1 MADQRKLLPPQSLL
15 RLAAAC
21 AFGAWFWIVYFGCDW
36 LAQGFTHRFSVH
48 TPLDDL
54 LPFAPALGL
63 AYLLIN
69 PLLALPVFAL
79 RETAAL
85 LALCVTLAVE
95 VALAGAVFLAFP
107 VEPPAAPA
115 GHGSFWLSA
124 ADAVNLTY
132 NCFPS
137 LHVALAVSVGLA
149 MSPQC
154 RRPTKT
160 VLWSVVLLVAASTVL
175 TGQHFLADAAAGALL
190 ACLAMRFLYPAL
202 KARFARNFSEGAFG
216 RTPPCPAGFRGYGS
230 CSSDP
235 RPGR

>member
-1 MADQRKLLPPQSLL
+1 MADQHKLLAPQSLL

-54 LPFAPALGL
+54 LPFVPSLGL

-69 PLLALPVFAL
+69 PLLALPIFAL
-79 RETAAL
+79 RDTAAL
-85 LALCVTLAVE
+85 LALCVTLSAE
-95 VALAGAVFLAFP
+95 VAAAGIVFLVFP
-107 VEPPAAPA
+107 VEAIATPAHHSA
-115 GHGSFWLSA
+115 WLGL

-137 LHVALAVSVGLA
+137 LHVALAVSVGLGVA
-149 MSPQC
+149 PQY
-154 RRPTKT
+154 RGLAKAA
-160 VLWSVVLLVAASTVL
+160 LWGVVLLVAASTVL
-175 TGQHFLADAAAGALL
+175 TRQHFLADAAAGALL

-202 KARFARNFSEGAFG
+202 KPRFARNSSEGAFG
-216 RTPPCPAGFRGYGS
+216 RTPPYPAGFRGYGS